1 MTGKLYY
8 ITTIGGWKRY
18 AEALANS
25 HWVVL
30 EPAPADG
37 SGGADCL
44 GGNCGDLADSTKIV
58 VLAEADEGMHGA
70 LEDDPAFEPLPHPLS
85 QKPIAD
91 SARRALAVHGVIQE
105 VSTFDAAEMLGQV
118 HPLLKVR
125 VF

>member
-8 ITTIGGWKRY
+8 ITTIGDWKRY

-30 EPAPADG
+30 APAPAE
-37 SGGADCL
+37 SGADM
-44 GGNCGDLADSTKIV
+44 ADATKIA
-58 VLAEADEGMHGA
+58 VLAEGDEGIHGA

-85 QKPIAD
+85 PKLISD
-91 SARRALAVHGVIQE
+91 SARRALSPHGVTGAA
-105 VSTFDAAEMLGQV
+105 STFDAAELLGQI
-118 HPLLKVR
+118 HPLLKPR